1 MAKRRTITTIAI
13 SLFLLCLLQLTL
25 QETPVFSD
33 ALQVQVALHAML
45 ERDAAN
51 DDAHSELMPA
61 LQRYY
66 EGRQFQPAWMGP
78 EGLAPQ
84 GAAFLA
90 TLTYAGKELLPKLNT
105 YVSWLQSILLD
116 GNAFLAYGG
125 ALPLEA
131 MLQVDVGITQ
141 LALSFAAAFDAALLA
156 PLGSVHPPQQM
167 IAARVAEILA
177 GPTWDE
183 LRIALCPR
191 QQPFLALRKSL
202 ERYLTIRLLGGW
214 PSIPQG
220 PRLQAGLA
228 DSRVPLL
235 RKRLIISGDMGLE
248 KLSGD
253 ELFDAAL
260 LQGVR
265 RFQRRHGLKS
275 DGVVG
280 AHTLAELNTDVQE
293 RITQIRLN
301 MIRWRNLPQ
310 RPLARYLLV
319 NIPGFRLFMVED
331 SHVVNSMRAIVGKK
345 DRPTPVLSA
354 MMTYL
359 EINPYWNI
367 PQRIARK
374 DILPKIQIDAL
385 FLSRQKIQVFD
396 SWHRGASA
404 LDPLAIDWQ
413 RYSEAYFP
421 FRLRQQPAASNALG
435 QVKFIFPNRFSVYI
449 HDTPAKSLF
458 GKSSRSFSSGCVR
471 VEKPLDLAQYLLA
484 DQHWSNLKIAAK
496 IQSGERQVV
505 VLKSPIPVYL
515 VYLTAWADDNG
526 AVHFFRDLYQRDH
539 TLLAKLHR
547 IKSDFS
553 AMMAD
558 LVPVNRM
565 LGRDSRSAAAK
576 SSGIGGDDAS

>member
-1 MAKRRTITTIAI
+1 
-13 SLFLLCLLQLTL
+13 
-25 QETPVFSD
+25 
-33 ALQVQVALHAML
+33 
-45 ERDAAN
+45 
-51 DDAHSELMPA
+51 
-61 LQRYY
+61 
-66 EGRQFQPAWMGP
+66 
-78 EGLAPQ
+78 
-84 GAAFLA
+84 
-90 TLTYAGKELLPKLNT
+90 
-105 YVSWLQSILLD
+105 
-116 GNAFLAYGG
+116 
-125 ALPLEA
+125 
-131 MLQVDVGITQ
+131 
-141 LALSFAAAFDAALLA
+141 
-156 PLGSVHPPQQM
+156 
-167 IAARVAEILA
+167 
-177 GPTWDE
+177 
-183 LRIALCPR
+183 
-191 QQPFLALRKSL
+191 
-202 ERYLTIRLLGGW
+202 
-214 PSIPQG
+214 
-220 PRLQAGLA
+220 
-228 DSRVPLL
+228 
-235 RKRLIISGDMGLE
+235 
-248 KLSGD
+248 
-253 ELFDAAL
+253 
-260 LQGVR
+260 
-265 RFQRRHGLKS
+265 
-275 DGVVG
+275 
-280 AHTLAELNTDVQE
+280 
-293 RITQIRLN
+293 
-301 MIRWRNLPQ
+301 
-310 RPLARYLLV
+310 
-319 NIPGFRLFMVED
+319 
-331 SHVVNSMRAIVGKK
+331 
-345 DRPTPVLSA
+345 